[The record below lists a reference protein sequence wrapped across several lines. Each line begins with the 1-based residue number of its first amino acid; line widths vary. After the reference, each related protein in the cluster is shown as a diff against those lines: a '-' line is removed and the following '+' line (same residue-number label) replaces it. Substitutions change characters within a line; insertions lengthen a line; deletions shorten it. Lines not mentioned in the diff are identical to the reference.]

1 MITLALR
8 VWGMRAD
15 DFVGLIM
22 TLLIAVYLVYVLVHP
37 EKV

>member
-1 MITLALR
+1 MTLLALR

-15 DFVGLIM
+15 DFVGLVM
-22 TLLIAVYLVYVLVHP
+22 TLSIAVYLVYVLVHP